1 MELKTLSI
9 SQYVNPDSQE
19 VLFLKIAGDHSSL
32 KDVLKGYIK
41 KEGSWDEIKTD
52 SNQELNEQ
60 AKLME

>member
-1 MELKTLSI
+1 M
-9 SQYVNPDSQE
+9 
-19 VLFLKIAGDHSSL
+19 LFLKIASDDKDY

>member
-1 MELKTLSI
+1 MLL
-9 SQYVNPDSQE
+9 
-19 VLFLKIAGDHSSL
+19 LKIAEDGSNP

-52 SNQELNEQ
+52 SSQELNEQ

>member
-1 MELKTLSI
+1 MLL
-9 SQYVNPDSQE
+9 
-19 VLFLKIAGDHSSL
+19 LKIADDIYN

>member
-1 MELKTLSI
+1 MALKTLSI

-19 VLFLKIAGDHSSL
+19 VLFLKIADDYYH